1 MSRLRHLTIR
11 IAPRRSESTR
21 FVPTNAIFRIPK
33 ELTRSAFGLL
43 GCRWW
48 KVIPMLKPKTHF
60 EQVPLTMV
68 RQIVV
73 GQVRREIR
81 AKEDQ
86 LRRKKKLEKE
96 DLAAPEQSIER
107 F

>member
-1 MSRLRHLTIR
+1 
-11 IAPRRSESTR
+11 
-21 FVPTNAIFRIPK
+21 
-33 ELTRSAFGLL
+33 
-43 GCRWW
+43 
-48 KVIPMLKPKTHF
+48 MLKPKTYF

-68 RQIVV
+68 RKIVV

-86 LRRKKKLEKE
+86 LRRKKKLEQA
-96 DLAAPEQSIER
+96 DLAAPEQSTER